1 MNKNIITFV
10 LYLAMIFIASS
21 NRIIPNVE
29 YITLGYN
36 MQIGQLDD
44 IRTIKNQVFNVLTYK
59 EHQTTNLNGS
69 TYLQPDQLNVFD
81 FPTEERTSTN
91 EVYTSTMI
99 LQESLAM
106 SYSAN
111 YNPWFYP
118 GMFSSSSDANYFHEL
133 FEEDFEYMATSY
145 LRVTSYRAK
154 LNDKIKLDSFFER
167 QLNNLPTV
175 YNQTTCQTF
184 KRFFDTFGTHY
195 VYDCIFGGVVK
206 MTTSFSMEL
215 LQDTTIA
222 NIEKDLNT
230 QFFLLTTSETL
241 TEEQEEE
248 LTNLN
253 MYYKSTFKLIGGD
266 PSEFNITQYQQ
277 WTKTVFSDPLIIN
290 MEIYNFTTLLK
301 NKQKINALN
310 KAMTEYFY
318 STYSD
323 FQEINVVPY
332 SLTSDFI
339 SLVYVLVDN
348 TVYFPI
354 STTYNQGYYYNL
366 ETNLWNQMTP
376 IFYSNTGIIANYKPI
391 CSSVQDNI
399 YCFVADVSNSYQHV
413 YTFNTNNGLWT
424 TLPNLDS
431 LYLRYGSSVTIG
443 TMIYIL
449 GSSVSCV
456 PWPNIIYPSYAVIMP
471 NPIYV
476 YDTFDNTLHELYGTN
491 ELLDYS
497 PVNIGNLIYTFGGF
511 SMYVYEASHND
522 FYHVMSNKTFKFD
535 TISNAWSEL
544 EQMPIRL
551 YSPGIVVIDTKIY
564 VMGGSVVDEYLPFDQ
579 EINYQ
584 PNYDILMYDTIDNKW
599 NIYNNNSIITST
611 LGIAFSDKGFI
622 YYMTNKINM
631 FAPNNFC

>member
-1 MNKNIITFV
+1 MS
-10 LYLAMIFIASS
+10 FILLASS
-21 NRIIPNVE
+21 NKIIPNIE

-36 MQIGQLDD
+36 MQTGQLDD
-44 IRTIKNQVFNVLTYK
+44 IGTIKNQVFNVLTYN

-111 YNPWFYP
+111 YNPWFSF

-133 FEEDFEYMATSY
+133 FEMNSEYVATSY

-154 LNDKIKLDSFFER
+154 LNDKIKLDSFFEH
-167 QLNNLPTV
+167 QLNNLFSD
-175 YNQTTCQTF
+175 YNQTTCQTS

-195 VYDCIFGGVVK
+195 IYDCIFGGVVK
-206 MTTSFSMEL
+206 MTTSFSIEL

-222 NIEKDLNT
+222 SIEKDLNT

-241 TEEQEEE
+241 TEEQGEE

-277 WTKTVFSDPLIIN
+277 WTKIVFSDPLIIN

-301 NKQKINALN
+301 NKQQINALN
-310 KAMTEYFY
+310 KAMSEYFY

-332 SLTSDFI
+332 SLTGDFI
-339 SLVYVLVDN
+339 DLVYVLAN
-348 TVYFPI
+348 NAVYFPI

-366 ETNLWNQMTP
+366 EANLWNQMTP

-391 CSSVQDNI
+391 CSSVQGNI
-399 YCFVADVSNSYQHV
+399 YSPEG
-413 YTFNTNNGLWT
+413 NNVVKRVFFIQ
-424 TLPNLDS
+424 
-431 LYLRYGSSVTIG
+431 Y
-443 TMIYIL
+443 IYI
-449 GSSVSCV
+449 
-456 PWPNIIYPSYAVIMP
+456 I
-471 NPIYV
+471 
-476 YDTFDNTLHELYGTN
+476 
-491 ELLDYS
+491 
-497 PVNIGNLIYTFGGF
+497 NLI
-511 SMYVYEASHND
+511 HNI
-522 FYHVMSNKTFKFD
+522 HG
-535 TISNAWSEL
+535 
-544 EQMPIRL
+544 
-551 YSPGIVVIDTKIY
+551 YSR
-564 VMGGSVVDEYLPFDQ
+564 
-579 EINYQ
+579 
-584 PNYDILMYDTIDNKW
+584 ILRV
-599 NIYNNNSIITST
+599 
-611 LGIAFSDKGFI
+611 
-622 YYMTNKINM
+622 
-631 FAPNNFC
+631 